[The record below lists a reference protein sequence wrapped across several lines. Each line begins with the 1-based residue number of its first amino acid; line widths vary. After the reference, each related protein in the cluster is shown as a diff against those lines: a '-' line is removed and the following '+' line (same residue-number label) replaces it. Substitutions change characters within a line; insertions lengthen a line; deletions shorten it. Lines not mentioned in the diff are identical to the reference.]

1 MVGESGSGKSITC
14 AAILGLLPSNAKT
27 EGEIVFDSVNLLSEP
42 AKQRFYRGRKLAYI
56 PQNPTASLNPIKTVY
71 AHLAETIKAHKPEL
85 AQSQIADYCKEI
97 LLSLQLKNWEKVLKS
112 YPFELSGG
120 MCQRILIGL
129 ALIPDPEIILAD
141 EPTTALDV
149 TIQAEIM
156 SLLLEKTKAQNL
168 TLLLITHD
176 LALVAQSCEYISVL
190 REGQICE
197 TGKVKEIFA
206 DPKHEYTNCLLQAF

>member
-1 MVGESGSGKSITC
+1 M
-14 AAILGLLPSNAKT
+14 
-27 EGEIVFDSVNLLSEP
+27 
-42 AKQRFYRGRKLAYI
+42 
-56 PQNPTASLNPIKTVY
+56 
-71 AHLAETIKAHKPEL
+71 
-85 AQSQIADYCKEI
+85 
-97 LLSLQLKNWEKVLKS
+97 
-112 YPFELSGG
+112 
-120 MCQRILIGL
+120 
-129 ALIPDPEIILAD
+129 AD